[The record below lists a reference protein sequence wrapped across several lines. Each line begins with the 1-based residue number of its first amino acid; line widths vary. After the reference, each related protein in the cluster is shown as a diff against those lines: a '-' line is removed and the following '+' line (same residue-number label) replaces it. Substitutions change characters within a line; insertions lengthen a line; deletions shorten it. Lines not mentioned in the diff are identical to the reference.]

1 MIADEIDVESE
12 ALHQLPVSKLH
23 ERFVSVYG
31 EAPRSR
37 NRVWLIRKI
46 LWRLQSLKGGSLSE
60 RARQRATELAA
71 DADVRLI
78 PAQRSPAVTS
88 NQRRNDTGRS
98 RQSIHDCR
106 PPERRSVA
114 ITKERRLRSRCTP
127 MASNTRA
134 SDTGLSLPSPGSSP
148 VRTATGTASSGC
160 ERSNG
165 LDKTSG
171 EVIGNKNSLRDL
183 HP

>member
-1 MIADEIDVESE
+1 MIADEVDVESE

-71 DADVRLI
+71 DADVRLM
-78 PAQRSPAVTS
+78 PAHRPPAVSVKPAEKRHRTEPS
-88 NQRRNDTGRS
+88 VDRRLPAARTPICRDYKGKRIEVQVHSDGFEYEGQRYRS
-98 RQSIHDCR
+98 LSA
-106 PPERRSVA
+106 VAKA
-114 ITKERRLRSRCTP
+114 ITGSHCNGYRFFGSRT
-127 MASNTRA
+127 
-134 SDTGLSLPSPGSSP
+134 
-148 VRTATGTASSGC
+148 
-160 ERSNG
+160 
-165 LDKTSG
+165 K
-171 EVIGNKNSLRDL
+171 
-183 HP
+183 